1 MASSRI
7 ADLTVNEFKELV
19 RESVV
24 QSIAGLLGDPLTA
37 RTAANRLRE
46 DFAEALQRSLAE
58 VEAGAPPQERAPNAT
73 TIAAMRE
80 TEEGHLPSFDSVQ
93 ALFDDLHA
101 DDQANE

>member
-1 MASSRI
+1 MANSRI

-24 QSIAGLLGDPLTA
+24 QSITGLLGDPDQGL
-37 RTAANRLRE
+37 RLRE

-58 VEAGAPPQERAPNAT
+58 VEAGAPTQERAPNAT

>member
-24 QSIAGLLGDPLTA
+24 QSITGLLGDPDQEL
-37 RTAANRLRE
+37 RLRE

-58 VEAGAPPQERAPNAT
+58 VEAGGRT
-73 TIAAMRE
+73 TSLSDVTDRL
-80 TEEGHLPSFDSVQ
+80 TSSR
-93 ALFDDLHA
+93 
-101 DDQANE
+101 